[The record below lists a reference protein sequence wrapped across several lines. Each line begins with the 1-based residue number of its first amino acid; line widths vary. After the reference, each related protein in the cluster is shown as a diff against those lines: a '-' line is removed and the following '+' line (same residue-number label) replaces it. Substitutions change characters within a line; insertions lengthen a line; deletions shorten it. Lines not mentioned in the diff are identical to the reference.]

1 MDEQQRHNEKKR
13 GFNAISILDFLLP
26 LVIGLVIPSGKISNI
41 FIIRGSLGFTHVLLL
56 VLVALSYS
64 VTKCRQHR
72 ERINRPWFRRI
83 CSSKLLIRAL
93 WGASAAWV
101 ATILILNIL
110 LFVRSAP

>member
-1 MDEQQRHNEKKR
+1 MDEQQRDIEKKR
-13 GFNAISILDFLLP
+13 GFTAISILDFLLP

-41 FIIRGSLGFTHVLLL
+41 FIIRGSLGFSHVLLL
-56 VLVALSYS
+56 VLVAVSYS

-72 ERINRPWFRRI
+72 ESINRPWFRRI
-83 CSSKLLIRAL
+83 CSSKLLVRAL

-110 LFVRSAP
+110 LFVRSVP